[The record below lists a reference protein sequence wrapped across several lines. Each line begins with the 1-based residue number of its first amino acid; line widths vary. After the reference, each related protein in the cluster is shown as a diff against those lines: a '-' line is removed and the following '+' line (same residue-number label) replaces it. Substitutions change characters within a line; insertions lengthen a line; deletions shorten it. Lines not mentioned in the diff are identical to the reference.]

1 MRKEMHMR
9 FDALELAI
17 QLIRHLRPLVE
28 RLRSRNADAAR
39 QIRRAADSVANNL
52 GAGRKRLGRDRVH
65 CFSVATGSAEEVRT
79 ALRVAVAWGD
89 LGESEVREALEG
101 LDRLAA
107 IGWRL
112 TH

>member
-1 MRKEMHMR
+1 MR

-39 QIRRAADSVANNL
+39 QIRRAADSVPNNL
-52 GAGRKRLGRDRVH
+52 AEGGKRLGRDRIH
-65 CFSVATGSAEEVRT
+65 HFSVAAGSAEEVRT

-89 LGESEVREALEG
+89 LSEAEVREALQI
-101 LDRLAA
+101 LDRIAA
-107 IGWRL
+107 VCWRL

>member
-1 MRKEMHMR
+1 MR

-28 RLRSRNADAAR
+28 RLRSKNADAAR

-52 GAGRKRLGRDRVH
+52 AEGRKRLGRDRVH
-65 CFSVATGSAEEVRT
+65 HWSIAAGSADEVRT

-89 LGESEVREALEG
+89 LGETEVREALQV
-101 LDRLAA
+101 LDRLLA
-107 IGWRL
+107 ICWRL

>member
-1 MRKEMHMR
+1 MR

-17 QLIRHLRPLVE
+17 QLIRHIRPLVE
-28 RLRSRNADAAR
+28 RLRTRNADAAR
-39 QIRRAADSVANNL
+39 QIRRAADSVPNNL
-52 GAGRKRLGRDRVH
+52 AEGRKRSGQDRIH
-65 CFSVATGSAEEVRT
+65 LWRVAAGSAEEVRT

-89 LGESEVREALEG
+89 LSEADAREALQI

-107 IGWRL
+107 ICWRL